1 MTVAEEIKLSTIEQM
16 IALVDLSKL
25 EDTFEYLA
33 EENFGLVDLSWHIE
47 KWARNKEHIFK
58 LLGNKLKAEQEVENV
73 LTSSAIHELFVEF
86 INEVLSDRHCFAL
99 ARYFLNDL
107 STDEIASNTINRSV
121 SILGTEFKV
130 GMKVSR
136 ILGQLVHKDNAH
148 EIQTKYS
155 MFLQKLKAKGRAV
168 ISIDPIDYLT
178 MSANK
183 SGWRSCHA
191 LDGEYRTG
199 TLAYLID
206 PSTTICYVKTAQDI
220 VIPTTQ
226 KISPYLDYSN
236 KTWRQISLV
245 GSGIAIQGRQY
256 PSTSDNN
263 ATTISNMF
271 VQLFKQS
278 TGKEYCFTT
287 TSCST
292 LNDFVE
298 DGDYYDDKLWYNDF
312 DANAFPKGNIVHE
325 VDTDIGQLDVTLIL
339 GAKVRSVDGLQ
350 WLTNSAY
357 LSENNYESSH
367 QDDWDEDYDNDEDED
382 NNNEW

>member
-25 EDTFEYLA
+25 EDTLEYLA
-33 EENFGLVDLSWHIE
+33 EENFGVVDLSWHIE

-86 INEVLSDRHCFAL
+86 LNEALADRHRFVL
-99 ARYFLNDL
+99 AKYFLNDL
-107 STDEIASNTINRSV
+107 STDDIASNTISRSV

-130 GMKVSR
+130 GMKISR
-136 ILGQLVHKDNAH
+136 ILGQLVHKDYAH

-199 TLAYLID
+199 TLAYMID

-220 VIPTTQ
+220 VIPTTN
-226 KISPYLDYSN
+226 KPSSYLDYSN
-236 KTWRQISLV
+236 KTWRQIALV
-245 GSGIAIQGRQY
+245 DTSIAIQGRQY
-256 PSTSDNN
+256 PSNSDNN

-271 VQLFKQS
+271 VQLLKQS
-278 TGKEYCFTT
+278 TGKEYCFTN

-292 LNDFVE
+292 LNLYVE
-298 DGDYYDDKLWYNDF
+298 DGDYYDEKLWYNDF
-312 DANAFPKGNIVHE
+312 DANAFSKGNMVHE
-325 VDTDIGQLDVTLIL
+325 LGLEIGELTATLVL
-339 GAKVRSVDGLQ
+339 GARVRSVDGLQ
-350 WLTNSAY
+350 WLSHSAY
-357 LSENNYESSH
+357 LSENNYESSND
-367 QDDWDEDYDNDEDED
+367 DDWDEGYDNDEDED
-382 NNNEW
+382 NNNDW

>member
-25 EDTFEYLA
+25 EDTLEYLA
-33 EENFGLVDLSWHIE
+33 EENFGVVDLSWHIE

-86 INEVLSDRHCFAL
+86 LNEALEDRHCFVL
-99 ARYFLNDL
+99 AKYFLNDL
-107 STDEIASNTINRSV
+107 STDDIASNTISRSV

-130 GMKVSR
+130 GMKISR
-136 ILGQLVHKDNAH
+136 ILGQLVHKDYAH

-178 MSANK
+178 MSANR

-199 TLAYLID
+199 TLAYMID

-220 VIPTTQ
+220 VISTTNNP
-226 KISPYLDYSN
+226 SPYLDYSN
-236 KTWRQISLV
+236 KTWRQIALV
-245 GSGIAIQGRQY
+245 DTSIAIQGRQY
-256 PSTSDNN
+256 PSNSDNN

-278 TGKEYCFTT
+278 TGKEYCFTN

-292 LNDFVE
+292 LNLYVE
-298 DGDYYDDKLWYNDF
+298 NGDYYDEKLWYNDF
-312 DANAFPKGNIVHE
+312 DANAFSKGNMVHE
-325 VDTDIGQLDVTLIL
+325 LGLEIGELTATLVL
-339 GAKVRSVDGLQ
+339 GARVRSVDGLQ
-350 WLTNSAY
+350 WLSHSAY
-357 LSENNYESSH
+357 LSENNYESS
-367 QDDWDEDYDNDEDED
+367 DDDEWDEDYDNDEDED
-382 NNNEW
+382 NNNDW